1 MSVPTNGVA
10 NSGTGVVTGDQL
22 NTYLQT
28 DQTAA
33 QLRAFVGTTGMEVA
47 LQGVTAPGDGWAG
60 SFFWNV
66 GSFTDDGY
74 NTIVPP
80 AATGRGAWIRI
91 PDYASVFEVSG
102 TLATVTAVGA
112 NMTVNNGTLNA
123 TGTLSAGVQTIV
135 ANMGIAGGTILH
147 SGTVSLAQIPGST
160 VLGVSDTLTA
170 TPTALAVGNGLI
182 ATGGTISFAPIPSQS
197 LIGNGGTSGPTT
209 SIPIGAGL
217 TILGGTL
224 MPLWQ
229 LGTVNALD
237 PSLSIAGGTLA
248 ASWQGGSVAAVS
260 GGVRVS
266 SGTLSLSTIAA
277 TTLLGNAGT
286 VAALPAGVAVGA
298 NLTLTPGGTLNASPG
313 LSTIAATT
321 LLGNAATVSAVPAA
335 IAVGAN
341 LTLTPGGTLNA
352 TAVVGTTT
360 TVVAGAGLSGGT
372 ISTTGTLAVVVGS
385 GLALTGGTVNLA
397 SIAAATLLGNSATI
411 GAVPT
416 GVAVGAALSL
426 NSGTINLASIAAATL
441 LGNGGTVNAVP
452 SAITLGAG
460 LSVVAGTL
468 TVTGGQ
474 WNAGSVT
481 ALTGGLSI
489 AGTTLGTAKTVGAV
503 GTTLLAQCRTAAT
516 PVTGT
521 SYAGSLLYNIATGLS
536 YGASGTWLCLSP
548 VTPYS
553 GCCCTSNYGTALFLR
568 TA

>member
-1 MSVPTNGVA
+1 MSVPTNSVA

-60 SFFWNV
+60 NFIWNV

-80 AATGRGAWIRI
+80 AAARQGAWIRI

-209 SIPIGAGL
+209 SLPIGAGL

-248 ASWQGGSVAAVS
+248 ASWRGGSVSAVS

-277 TTLLGNAGT
+277 TSLFGNAST
-286 VAALPAGVAVGA
+286 VAALPTGVAVGA
-298 NLTLTPGGTLNASPG
+298 NLTLTPGGTLS
-313 LSTIAATT
+313 
-321 LLGNAATVSAVPAA
+321 
-335 IAVGAN
+335 
-341 LTLTPGGTLNA
+341 A
-352 TAVVGTTT
+352 TAVAGTTT
-360 TVVAGAGLSGGT
+360 TIVAGAGLSGGT

-397 SIAAATLLGNSATI
+397 SIAAATLLGNGGAV

-489 AGTTLGTAKTVGAV
+489 AGTTLGTAKTVGAL
-503 GTTLLAQCRTAAT
+503 GTMLLAAYSASGS

-521 SYAGSLLYNIATGLS
+521 SYAGSLLYNNVTNAS

-548 VTPYS
+548 VTPQIT
-553 GCCCTSNYGTALFLR
+553 GCCCGGHLATALFLR

>member
-1 MSVPTNGVA
+1 MSVPTNRVA

-60 SFFWNV
+60 NFIWNV
-66 GSFTDDGY
+66 GSFTDDGH

-80 AATGRGAWIRI
+80 AAAGQGAWIRI

-102 TLATVTAVGA
+102 TLTTVTAVGS

-277 TTLLGNAGT
+277 TSLFGNAGT

-298 NLTLTPGGTLNASPG
+298 NLTLTPGGTLNAVPSA
-313 LSTIAATT
+313 IAATT

-352 TAVVGTTT
+352 TAVVGSTT

-397 SIAAATLLGNSATI
+397 SIAATTLLGNAATI

-426 NSGTINLASIAAATL
+426 NSGTVNLASIAAATL

-489 AGTTLGTAKTVGAV
+489 AGTTLGTAKTVGAL
-503 GTTLLAQCRTAAT
+503 GTMLLAYYHASGN

-521 SYAGSLLYNIATGLS
+521 SYAGSLLYNIVTGAS

-553 GCCCTSNYGTALFLR
+553 SNCCVPLYSTALFLR

>member
-1 MSVPTNGVA
+1 MSVPTNRVA

-60 SFFWNV
+60 NFIWNV

-80 AATGRGAWIRI
+80 AAARQGAWIRI

-123 TGTLSAGVQTIV
+123 TGTLTTGVQTIV

-277 TTLLGNAGT
+277 TTLLGNA
-286 VAALPAGVAVGA
+286 
-298 NLTLTPGGTLNASPG
+298 
-313 LSTIAATT
+313 
-321 LLGNAATVSAVPAA
+321 ATVSAVPAA

-341 LTLTPGGTLNA
+341 LTLTPGGTLSA

-385 GLALTGGTVNLA
+385 GLALTGGTVNLGTV
-397 SIAAATLLGNSATI
+397 AAATLLGNSATI

-489 AGTTLGTAKTVGAV
+489 VGTTLGTAKTVGAV